1 MIYIKECS
9 GTAAFKNAILKNS
22 VIYSQKDVI
31 SFVSPAVLGGFNFN
45 FNFNFNFL
53 ELKIS

>member
-9 GTAAFKNAILKNS
+9 GTAAFKYAVLKNS

-31 SFVSPAVLGGFNFN
+31 SFVSPALFVTFW
-45 FNFNFNFL
+45 
-53 ELKIS
+53 S